1 MATVAISPDQDLISC
16 EMFIAAP
23 SDRVFQAITDPRQ
36 LLQWWGQKEMYRTTK
51 FETDVRVNGKWMSAG
66 VGIKGDN
73 FEVAGEYLEVDPPRL
88 LVYTWRA
95 SWTGDLTTT
104 VRWELEPDAE
114 GTQVKVRHSG
124 FAGNADAAK
133 AHGQGWERVLSW
145 VQAFVEKGQT
155 IDTRV

>member
-1 MATVAISPDQDLISC
+1 
-16 EMFIAAP
+16 
-23 SDRVFQAITDPRQ
+23 
-36 LLQWWGQKEMYRTTK
+36 
-51 FETDVRVNGKWMSAG
+51 MSAG
-66 VGIKGDN
+66 VGVSGDN
-73 FEVAGEYLEVDPPRL
+73 FQVTGEYLEVDPPRL
-88 LVYTWRA
+88 LVYTWCA

-104 VRWELEPDAE
+104 VRWELAPHAE

-155 IDTRV
+155 VDTRG

>member
-1 MATVAISPDQDLISC
+1 MATVAITPDQDLISC

-23 SDRVFQAITDPRQ
+23 PDRVFQAITDPRQ

-51 FETDVRVNGKWMSAG
+51 FETDVRVKGKWMSAG

-73 FEVAGEYLEVDPPRL
+73 FEVTGEYLEVDPPSL

-104 VRWELEPDAE
+104 VRWELEPRAE